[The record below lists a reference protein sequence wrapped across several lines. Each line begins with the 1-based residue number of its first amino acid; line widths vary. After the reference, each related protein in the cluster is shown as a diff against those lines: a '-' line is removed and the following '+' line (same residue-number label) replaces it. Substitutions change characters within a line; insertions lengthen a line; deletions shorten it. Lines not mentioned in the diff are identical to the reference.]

1 MAVQSMLAPSH
12 GASTDACKHSS
23 SEEVAH
29 TMSLFAFPTIES
41 SLVVLVASPIV
52 FRPLLFMAV
61 AARTGSLAGMV
72 CMPAFILPQR
82 DTKR

>member
-1 MAVQSMLAPSH
+1 
-12 GASTDACKHSS
+12 
-23 SEEVAH
+23 
-29 TMSLFAFPTIES
+29 MSLFAFPTIES